1 MRDAP
6 RALISSVLEVG
17 CCSPCTTPSRAS
29 VFAASAGRQI
39 VATIRVPG
47 LVRNMNEVRQ
57 MLSDGIHPSQ
67 VPEFRAKVRSAVR
80 EVEQTCRRHRVSPRS
95 LPGPSRQAY
104 KYLSSLDLRNLP
116 IASEGDARVYEPVRI
131 ANLITVRN
139 YIRQELQ
146 AIALARLKNR
156 AQMAEPELLL
166 SDIHGYVLDNVAEV
180 ATICYQAGATPA
192 TLPEPSKRAYQWLSY
207 LSEQERLIEHYLTLV
222 RALGVAPWVS
232 IGIYNLASLY
242 HAWREG
248 PEIGLTMS
256 EGFSGAPQP
265 VIESLVKLALPYTRR
280 SKHEGEQAFER
291 RLVELQVAGGTYEE
305 RSRGLHYD
313 LDEVFRRVNELYFN
327 GEIGRPRLMWNKLI
341 TSQEFGHY
349 DPLSDTLMISIT
361 LDSARV
367 PAYVVDHVMH
377 HELLHKVMGSTVV
390 NGRRLFHSREFK
402 QAERQFHLFAEA
414 DAFLKRMVDSQA

>member
-1 MRDAP
+1 M
-6 RALISSVLEVG
+6 
-17 CCSPCTTPSRAS
+17 
-29 VFAASAGRQI
+29 AGRQI
-39 VATIRVPG
+39 VATVRVPG

-67 VPEFRAKVRSAVR
+67 IPEFKAKVRSAVR
-80 EVEQTCRRHRVSPRS
+80 EAEQTCRRHRVTPRS

-104 KYLSSLDLRNLP
+104 KYLSNLDLTNLP
-116 IASEGDARVYEPVRI
+116 IAADDEPRAYEPVRI
-131 ANLITVRN
+131 ANLIAVRN
-139 YIRQELQ
+139 YLRDELQ
-146 AIALARLKNR
+146 DIALGRLENR
-156 AQMAEPELLL
+156 AQMVRPELLL
-166 SDIHGYVLDNVAEV
+166 SDIHGYILDNVAEV
-180 ATICYQAGATPA
+180 ATICYQAGTAPA

-207 LSEQERLIEHYLTLV
+207 LSEEERLIEHYLTLE

-248 PEIGLTMS
+248 SEIGITIS

-265 VIESLVKLALPYTRR
+265 VIDSLVKLALPYTRR
-280 SKHEGEQAFER
+280 SKHEGLIREYANQDGFER

-313 LDEVFRRVNELYFN
+313 LDDIFQRINDLYFD
-327 GEIGRPRLMWNKLI
+327 GEISRPRLTWNKLI

-349 DPLSDTLMISIT
+349 DPTSDTLMISIT
-361 LDSARV
+361 LDSPRI

-377 HELLHKVMGSTVV
+377 HELLHKVMGSAMV
-390 NGRRLFHSREFK
+390 NGRRVFHSREFK
-402 QAERQFHLFAEA
+402 RAERQFHLFTEAEV
-414 DAFLKRMVDSQA
+414 FLKRMVDSQV